1 MYRKQYETLSYAT
14 QSENKHLRVYFQKKN
29 RVFLIHYSTYKTKR
43 MGKFQKFVPG
53 RVDREAQE
61 KKKLSDIEML
71 ILKPHTEGLEKLTR
85 EEIHQYIGLDV
96 EALKKTK
103 LNIKTIIIAQETQK
117 FLIEHKQDLLDKIKE
132 KEKKEDEYA
141 R

>member
-1 MYRKQYETLSYAT
+1 
-14 QSENKHLRVYFQKKN
+14 
-29 RVFLIHYSTYKTKR
+29 

-85 EEIHQYIGLDV
+85 EEINQYIGLDV

-103 LNIKTIIIAQETQK
+103 MNIKTIIIAQETQK

-132 KEKKEDEYA
+132 KEEKEDEYA
-141 R
+141 K

>member
-1 MYRKQYETLSYAT
+1 
-14 QSENKHLRVYFQKKN
+14 
-29 RVFLIHYSTYKTKR
+29 

-53 RVDREAQE
+53 RVDRETQE

-71 ILKPHTEGLEKLTR
+71 ILKPHTEGLKKLTR
-85 EEIHQYIGLDV
+85 EEIYQYIGLDV

-103 LNIKTIIIAQETQK
+103 MNIKTIIIAQETQK

-132 KEKKEDEYA
+132 KEEKEDEYA